1 MDHDRR
7 PIVPTRLSARKV
19 WRIVVEVAIV
29 LGALWLARL
38 AWRVDVTWVERNCLP
53 YYCAR
58 NPEELSF
65 VSLVRWTAALAA
77 AITILAL
84 RPLVGRW
91 ASRGSVPSGLAI
103 LTSSAAA
110 VILALLVSEARL
122 QAKAPPFDLNL
133 TLRQFHPRYGF
144 TWTPSTTLLQVLRG
158 QRITYAVNARSER
171 ARTIDDVP
179 DLKRPTIL
187 FAGESFMFGSNLTYE
202 QTIPALIEARMGV
215 QTVNVAVPAYGTD
228 QAYLRAID
236 TLAELQRPLAVV
248 TSFMPFMVSRVAED
262 YKMRLVVDDHGELQL
277 IPTAS
282 VWWWSSILRWK
293 WHRLYHGDLAL
304 RTAAAVVRATAERAR
319 ARGAATLFVVT
330 DYGPPCL
337 RGRES
342 AGSLVRTLF
351 DDQKIP
357 YVYVPNDP
365 EWAAIPTERPYHH
378 PDARWAQAVAPK
390 VEAELRRLLPPE
402 GLRELR

>member
-1 MDHDRR
+1 
-7 PIVPTRLSARKV
+7 VPTKLSSRTARRV
-19 WRIVVEVAIV
+19 VVEAAIV
-29 LGALWLARL
+29 LLGLWLARFG
-38 AWRVDVTWVERNCLP
+38 WRVDVTWVERNCLP

-58 NPEELSF
+58 NRGELAF
-65 VSLVRWTAALAA
+65 VGVVRWSALAA
-77 AITILAL
+77 AAICLL
-84 RPLVGRW
+84 VVRPLVGRW
-91 ASRGSVPSGLAI
+91 ASRGSLRGLV
-103 LTSSAAA
+103 TVAASVGA
-110 VILALLVSEARL
+110 VLLALVVSELWL
-122 QAKAPPFDLNL
+122 QSNAPSFDLNL

-171 ARTIDDVP
+171 ARTIDDLP

-202 QTIPALIEARMGV
+202 QTIPALIESRMGV
-215 QTVNVAVPAYGTD
+215 QSVNVAVPAYGTD
-228 QAYLRAID
+228 QAYLRAVD
-236 TLAELQRPLAVV
+236 TLAELERPLAVV
-248 TSFMPFMVSRVAED
+248 TTFMPFMVSRVAED
-262 YKMRLVVDDHGELQL
+262 HKKRLVLDHHGTLQVV
-277 IPTAS
+277 PAS
-282 VWWWSSILRWK
+282 PIWWWSSIVRWK
-293 WHRLYHGDLAL
+293 WHRLYHGDDAL
-304 RTAAAVVRATAERAR
+304 RTAAAVVRDTRDRAR
-319 ARGAATLFVVT
+319 ARGAVALFVVT

-337 RGRES
+337 RGAES
-342 AGSLVRTLF
+342 AGSLLRTLF

-402 GLRELR
+402 RLRELR